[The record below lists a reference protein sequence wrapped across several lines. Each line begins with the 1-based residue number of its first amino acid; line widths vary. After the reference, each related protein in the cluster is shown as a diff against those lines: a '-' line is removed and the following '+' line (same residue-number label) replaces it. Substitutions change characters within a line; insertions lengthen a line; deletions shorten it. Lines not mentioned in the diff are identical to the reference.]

1 MMLQLMFE
9 HASSFLM
16 CAELCAEETKRQKK
30 RFDLL
35 GTPEIVNLAF
45 ACEVYIKTLL
55 GFCRIKV
62 KREHKL
68 NELLALL
75 PDDAQQEIKQQTF
88 QKHPV
93 YNYSTGKILTNGFGL
108 DLLDLEANDFV
119 DWRYV
124 YEAKR
129 SSYSCDV
136 GFLRAF
142 AVTLRDF
149 CCERLFRMNWEEY
162 CKTYEINLDL

>member
-1 MMLQLMFE
+1 MMLQVMFE

-16 CAELCAEETKRQKK
+16 SAELCAEETERQKK
-30 RFDLL
+30 HFDLL

-55 GFCRIKV
+55 EFYRIKS
-62 KREHKL
+62 KKNHKL
-68 NELLALL
+68 NELFAQL
-75 PDDAQQEIKQQTF
+75 PDDVQQEVKQQSF
-88 QKHPV
+88 QKHPE
-93 YNYSTGKILTNGFGL
+93 YNRLTGKILTNSFGM
-108 DLLDLEANDFV
+108 DLLDLEANAFA

-129 SSYSCDV
+129 GCVSCDV

>member
-16 CAELCAEETKRQKK
+16 CAKLCAEETESQKV

-55 GFCRIKV
+55 KFYRIKV
-62 KREHKL
+62 KKEHKL
-68 NELLALL
+68 NELLAWL
-75 PDDAQQEIKQQTF
+75 PDDVQYEIKQQTF

-119 DWRYV
+119 DWRYL
-124 YEAKR
+124 YEFKR
-129 SSYSCDV
+129 CSYSCDV

-142 AVTLRDF
+142 AVTLRDV
-149 CCERLFRMNWEEY
+149 CCERLFRMSWKEY
-162 CKTYEINLDL
+162 CKANKLYLDL

>member
-1 MMLQLMFE
+1 MMLQLMFD

-16 CAELCAEETKRQKK
+16 CAELCAEETERQKK

-55 GFCRIKV
+55 TLYQIKT
-62 KREHKL
+62 KKEHKL
-68 NELLALL
+68 NELFALL
-75 PDDAQQEIKQQTF
+75 PDDVQQEVKQQTF
-88 QKHPV
+88 QKHPE
-93 YNYSTGKILTNGFGL
+93 YNRLTGKILANGFGL

-119 DWRYV
+119 EWRYL
-124 YEAKR
+124 YEFKKH
-129 SSYSCDV
+129 SYSCNV

-149 CCERLFRMNWEEY
+149 CCERLFRTNWEEY
-162 CKTYEINLDL
+162 CKANEINLDL

>member
-1 MMLQLMFE
+1 MMLQVMFE
-9 HASSFLM
+9 HASSFLL
-16 CAELCAEETKRQKK
+16 CAELCAEETERKK
-30 RFDLL
+30 VRFDLL
-35 GTPEIVNLAF
+35 DTPEIVNLAF

-55 GFCRIKV
+55 EFYRIKV

-75 PDDAQQEIKQQTF
+75 PDDVQYEIKQQTF

-108 DLLDLEANDFV
+108 DLLDLEANDYM

-129 SSYSCDV
+129 GCVSCDV

-142 AVTLRDF
+142 AVTLRDC

>member
-1 MMLQLMFE
+1 MLQVMFE

-16 CAELCAEETKRQKK
+16 CAELCAEETERQKK

-35 GTPEIVNLAF
+35 GTPVIVNLAF

-55 GFCRIKV
+55 TFYRIQTK
-62 KREHKL
+62 KEHKL
-68 NELLALL
+68 NELLARL
-75 PDDAQQEIKQQTF
+75 PDDVQNEIKQLTF
-88 QKHPV
+88 QKYPV
-93 YNYSTGKILTNGFGL
+93 YNYTTGKILTNGFGL

-119 DWRYV
+119 EWRYL
-124 YEAKR
+124 YELKR
-129 SSYSCDV
+129 CSYSCDV

-162 CKTYEINLDL
+162 CKANKIDL